1 MATKTFDE
9 LKQLAIQIRDEK
21 TNKQNTA
28 TRVGTAMLEG
38 LNKLEQDY
46 YDKTA
51 TDEELKERDDKLT
64 ELEGEIITKIL
75 EWDTDVAT
83 TRKKVPSKERKAGM
97 QISYNDPDNGWINEL
112 YTGSYTY
119 DSEWQEDKNW
129 QRQINCINTNNK
141 QSFIA
146 SKNLLSN
153 IKWTNGYK
161 LDGDGR
167 VIVDSEGI
175 FSLSEV
181 LPVIPNKTYTLTHTA
196 STTNIHLSFLD
207 KNGQLIT
214 QNNWGYNV
222 ATKTFTTPENCVAIQ
237 FPALTSDIEN
247 NLIQLEYGA
256 SSTEISKKDYSI
268 QEELHEEYQSF
279 VYDEDNVI
287 NQLEEIKMSIT
298 TDGTNTLNTNGYAL
312 TPFKVSAGDV
322 IYSYGCYKTITYNE
336 TQPLFAFFSK
346 DGDFTTVDDFISTA
360 TFISDSTTFNGKN
373 IVPEGANYAVIFRL
387 RNANSIKFASLDGPI
402 IQINKEFSGYKSKRS
417 IPDVDLR
424 HDVYDGVDRNRQA
437 NTNFG
442 LFYWD
447 GIDNA
452 GSQLISSNGH
462 YLLDSN
468 IKLAQYVREASDEL
482 KRYGIVRSVQL
493 DEDTTFNHSGTQKR
507 EIQAKLSD
515 VYYKDAYLREVFTGY
530 YDMFVQY
537 SILVKYDGDSSDLS
551 EFVLGM
557 GGYSHSSEKVNSIIK
572 LDEGVYLLAS
582 KMPEVRIAKSSVGA
596 STKFNCDE
604 NAGGSYLI
612 FKVPE
617 GIKCEVGGF
626 FLWLARTEREY
637 ELFAYSNE
645 PIFIPIPYK
654 DSTGTNNRDVLY
666 PAIEYLSKNVN
677 KALYSGINNS
687 NIVWLGTSVPNEPP
701 FGEGGTKKYPEFV
714 ASLLQANVTVRAIG
728 GTKMTYNP
736 DEGVYGLSMT
746 NEEYE
751 ANKTATGY
759 ERSYETQLDGCW
771 DSDLFVFDHLHN
783 DNGLLA
789 ALKDNPDYWD
799 SDLQTF
805 KITES
810 NKFDRTWA
818 VGAFNYVIAE
828 IFRYNPRAKIAI
840 INDWRAEFF
849 YNKLANRVVADL
861 WGIPICELRMCN
873 GNVDITTTKDTYL
886 KRYNGGANIK
896 LLAGSSANPLYYQ
909 TKSAPDESSAVVEE
923 GTEITFNKGS
933 DSIHPGRYG
942 RIMYAH

>member
-1 MATKTFDE
+1 MSDAGTVEEWVYQGGTFTS
-9 LKQLAIQIRDEK
+9 
-21 TNKQNTA
+21 TNSWMQGGSGSGGN
-28 TRVGTAMLEG
+28 M
-38 LNKLEQDY
+38 
-46 YDKTA
+46 
-51 TDEELKERDDKLT
+51 
-64 ELEGEIITKIL
+64 IL
-75 EWDTDVAT
+75 EWNTDIAT
-83 TRKKVPSKERKAGM
+83 TRKQVKQNQRKSGI
-97 QISYNDPDNGWINEL
+97 QISYLHPDKGWINEQ

-129 QRQINCINTNNK
+129 QRQINYINTNNK

-153 IKWTNGYK
+153 VKWTNGYK
-161 LDGDGR
+161 LNGDGK

-214 QNNWGYNV
+214 KNNWGYNV
-222 ATKTFTTPENCVAIQ
+222 AAKTFTTPENCVAIQ
-237 FPALTSDIEN
+237 FFALTSDIEN

-256 SSTEISKKDYSI
+256 SSTEISKKGYSI
-268 QEELHEEYQSF
+268 QEELHDEYQSF

-287 NQLEEIKMSIT
+287 NQLEVIKMSIT

-322 IYSYGCYKTITYNE
+322 IYSYGCYNTIIYNNSYA
-336 TQPLFAFFSK
+336 LFAFFRK
-346 DGDFTTVDDFISTA
+346 DGDFINVDDFISTA
-360 TFISDSTTFNGKN
+360 TFISDSTTFNGKTV
-373 IVPEGANYAVIFRL
+373 VPEGANYAVIFRL
-387 RNANSIKFASLDGPI
+387 RNNPYINFGTSLDGPI
-402 IQINKEFSGYKSKRS
+402 ILINKEYSGYKSKRS

-437 NTNFG
+437 NKNFG

-447 GIDNA
+447 GIDNS
-452 GSQLISSNGH
+452 GSELMSYNGW
-462 YLLDSN
+462 YLQDSN
-468 IKLAQYVREASDEL
+468 LKLAQYVKEASDEL
-482 KRYGIVRSVQL
+482 RRYGIVRSVQL
-493 DEDTTFNHSGTQKR
+493 DEDTTFNHGGTQKR
-507 EIQAKLSD
+507 NIQAKLSD
-515 VYYKDAYLREVFTGY
+515 VYYKDAYLREVVNGF
-530 YDMFVQY
+530 YDIFVQY
-537 SILVKYDGDSSDLS
+537 SILVKYDGDASDLLD
-551 EFVLGM
+551 FVLAQ
-557 GGYSHSSEKVNSIIK
+557 GGYNVTSEKVNSIIK
-572 LDEGVYLLAS
+572 LDEGIYLLAS
-582 KMPEVRIAKSSVGA
+582 KMSINRIAKSSVGA
-596 STKFNCDE
+596 SIKFNYNDTIS
-604 NAGGSYLI
+604 GSYLN

-626 FLWLARTEREY
+626 FLWIARTEREY

-666 PAIEYLSKNVN
+666 PAIEDLSKNVN

-701 FGEGGTKKYPEFV
+701 LGASGTKKYPEFV

-751 ANKTATGY
+751 ANKTAAGD
-759 ERSYETQLDGCW
+759 ERSYETQLEGCW

-789 ALKDNPDYWD
+789 ALKDNPEYWD

-909 TKSAPDESSAVVEE
+909 TKSAPDESSAQVSEE
-923 GTEITFNKGS
+923 TEITFNKGS

-942 RIMYAH
+942 RIVYAKAVARWMLGNVILDNDTLDFWY